1 MSRIWNRDNA
11 PLIMLVAG
19 LVLALIAAG
28 IIIWVINI
36 APVIGRLTGS

>member
-1 MSRIWNRDNA
+1 MSRIWNRDNT

-28 IIIWVINI
+28 VVIWVINI
-36 APVIGRLTGS
+36 APVIDRMTGS

>member
-36 APVIGRLTGS
+36 APVIGRFTGS